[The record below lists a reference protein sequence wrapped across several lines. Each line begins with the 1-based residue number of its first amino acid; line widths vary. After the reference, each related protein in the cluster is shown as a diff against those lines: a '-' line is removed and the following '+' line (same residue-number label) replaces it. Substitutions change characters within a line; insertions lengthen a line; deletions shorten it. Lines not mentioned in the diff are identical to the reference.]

1 MSKILNRRNAMLGW
15 AVWTI
20 VRHQAKRKAKRTMH
34 LDGEPRRGKG
44 LALVGAAL
52 AAVGVFVLWRKLR
65 GGGEAEEWIP
75 PEPAA
80 PAAEPTPLTSVEDDD
95 IPPAA

>member
-20 VRHQAKRKAKRTMH
+20 VRHQAKRKAKRAVH

-44 LALVGAAL
+44 LVLLGAAL
-52 AAVGVFVLWRKLR
+52 AGVGVFVVWRKLR
-65 GGGEAEEWIP
+65 GGAEAEEWR
-75 PEPAA
+75 A
-80 PAAEPTPLTSVEDDD
+80 PDSEAPTAEPTPLTSVQDDD

>member
-20 VRHQAKRKAKRTMH
+20 VRHQAKRKAKRAVH
-34 LDGEPRRGKG
+34 IDGEPRRGKG
-44 LALVGAAL
+44 LVFLGAAL
-52 AAVGVFVLWRKLR
+52 AGVGLFVLWRKLR
-65 GGGEAEEWIP
+65 GGGAEEWRA

-80 PAAEPTPLTSVEDDD
+80 STAEPTPLTSVQGDD